1 MIDNMRLLVNINI
14 KSISNAITNS
24 SSEVFLVKSKRPAE
38 EIKELILAYSEM
50 AYNSDGI
57 IDTQVLSPKIKRI
70 VDEDKL
76 ELSNAENERCSGMG
90 GDIEVYDF
98 SDASYEYKEFYHK
111 DILETLKE
119 RGLTEDE
126 LNHYVLVDIDW
137 ARKKTID
144 FLFSNF
150 KCINCEI
157 IDDDKIYSIY
167 EMLSYGNLKHTW

>member
-1 MIDNMRLLVNINI
+1 MRLLVNINV

-50 AYNSDGI
+50 AYNADGI
-57 IDTQVLSPKIKRI
+57 IDTHLLSPKIKRI
-70 VDEDKL
+70 VDEDKM

-98 SDASYEYKEFYHK
+98 SDACRAYKEFYHT
-111 DILETLKE
+111 DISEELKE

-137 ARKKTID
+137 ERNKTIE

-150 KCINCEI
+150 ECFNCET
-157 IDDDKIYSIY
+157 IDDDKLYSIY
-167 EMLSYGNLKHTW
+167 EIISYGNLKHAW

>member
-1 MIDNMRLLVNINI
+1 MRLLVNINV
-14 KSISNAITNS
+14 KSISNEITNS

-50 AYNSDGI
+50 AYNADGI
-57 IDTQVLSPKIKRI
+57 IDTQVLSPKIKQI

-76 ELSNAENERCSGMG
+76 ELSNVENERCSGMG

-98 SDASYEYKEFYHK
+98 SDACRAYKEFYHT
-111 DILETLKE
+111 DISEELKE

-137 ARKKTID
+137 ERNKTIE

-150 KCINCEI
+150 ECFNCEI
-157 IDDDKIYSIY
+157 IDDDKLYLIY
-167 EMLSYGNLKHTW
+167 ETISYAYYIE

>member
-1 MIDNMRLLVNINI
+1 MRLLVNINV

-50 AYNSDGI
+50 AYNADGI
-57 IDTQVLSPKIKRI
+57 IDTQVLSPKIKQI

-76 ELSNAENERCSGMG
+76 ELSNVENERCSGMG

-98 SDASYEYKEFYHK
+98 SDACRAYKEFYHT
-111 DILETLKE
+111 DISEELKE

-137 ARKKTID
+137 SRKKTIE
-144 FLFSNF
+144 FLVSNF
-150 KCINCEI
+150 ECCRCELMD
-157 IDDDKIYSIY
+157 DDDKLYPIY
-167 EMLSYGNLKHTW
+167 ETISYAYGFE

>member
-1 MIDNMRLLVNINI
+1 MRLLVNINV

-50 AYNSDGI
+50 AYNADGI
-57 IDTQVLSPKIKRI
+57 IDTHLLSPKIKRI
-70 VDEDKL
+70 VDEDKM
-76 ELSNAENERCSGMG
+76 ELSNAENERRSGMG
-90 GDIEVYDF
+90 GEIEVYDF

-137 ARKKTID
+137 SRKKTIE

-150 KCINCEI
+150 ECLNCEI
-157 IDDDKIYSIY
+157 IDDDKLYSIY
-167 EMLSYGNLKHTW
+167 EIISYGNLKHAW